1 MRLTNGM
8 ILDGNFTLAP
18 RDIVVQGER
27 IAALPPWEK
36 GTQGDIVDL
45 SGKLVVPGFIDQHIH
60 GCGGFDVEDGS
71 LEAIRAMSQELARN
85 GVTSFCPTVMSGP
98 LDKLPGIIDAVRGSE
113 KQGLLG
119 AYPHGV
125 RLEGPY
131 LSPTKKGA
139 QKEDYLRN
147 PSADEFLSLWDRCP
161 GWIKMVDL
169 APELEGAA
177 DFIRQVSRKCAV
189 SLGHTSVTYQG
200 ALEAFRLGASQAT
213 HLFNGMAA
221 LNHRE
226 PGLAGAVLDHPQAR
240 GELIC
245 DGVHIHPAVVR
256 LAFRL
261 LGEDRAV
268 VVSDS
273 MRGAGMPDGEYTLG
287 GQKVRVQ
294 RGKAL
299 LENGAIAG
307 SVTNLHQELRNLL
320 EYGVPMKEAIKAMTI
335 NPAVQLGVAE
345 DTGSIEE
352 GKYADLVVLDRNY
365 DIYMVMVKGTII
377 EKHGKKA
384 ALED

>member
-1 MRLTNGM
+1 MNDHSLKRITAL
-8 ILDGNFTLAP
+8 ILSCSLIFWGTACGGQNAP
-18 RDIVVQGER
+18 SEESQG
-27 IAALPPWEK
+27 
-36 GTQGDIVDL
+36 
-45 SGKLVVPGFIDQHIH
+45 PGFIDQHIH
-60 GCGGFDVEDGS
+60 GCGGYDVEDGS
-71 LEAIRAMSQELARN
+71 LEAVRAMSRELARH
-85 GVTSFCPTVMSGP
+85 GVTSFCPAVMSGP
-98 LDKLPGIIDAVRGSE
+98 LDKLPGILDAVRGSE
-113 KQGLLG
+113 KRGLWG

-131 LSPTKKGA
+131 LSSVKKGA
-139 QKEDYLRN
+139 QKEDYLRK
-147 PSADEFLSLWDRCP
+147 PSADEFLSLWDRFP

-177 DFIRQVSRKCAV
+177 DFIRQVSPKCAI
-189 SLGHTSVTYQG
+189 SLGHTAVTYEG

-221 LNHRE
+221 LDHRE

-256 LAFRL
+256 MAFRL

-268 VVSDS
+268 VISDS

-287 GQKVRVQ
+287 GQKVWVQ
-294 RGKAL
+294 QGKAL
-299 LENGAIAG
+299 LEDGTIAG

-352 GKYADLVVLDRNY
+352 GKYADLVALDRNY
-365 DIYMVMVKGTII
+365 DICMVMVKGNII
-377 EKHGKKA
+377 
-384 ALED
+384 

>member
-1 MRLTNGM
+1 M
-8 ILDGNFTLAP
+8 
-18 RDIVVQGER
+18 
-27 IAALPPWEK
+27 
-36 GTQGDIVDL
+36 
-45 SGKLVVPGFIDQHIH
+45 
-60 GCGGFDVEDGS
+60 
-71 LEAIRAMSQELARN
+71 
-85 GVTSFCPTVMSGP
+85 
-98 LDKLPGIIDAVRGSE
+98 
-113 KQGLLG
+113 
-119 AYPHGV
+119 
-125 RLEGPY
+125 
-131 LSPTKKGA
+131 
-139 QKEDYLRN
+139 
-147 PSADEFLSLWDRCP
+147 
-161 GWIKMVDL
+161 
-169 APELEGAA
+169 
-177 DFIRQVSRKCAV
+177 
-189 SLGHTSVTYQG
+189 
-200 ALEAFRLGASQAT
+200 
-213 HLFNGMAA
+213 
-221 LNHRE
+221 NHRE

-384 ALED
+384 ALEDLSQRPPCFSGGFAHRAPGGGTKCKKCREGAKTNLVISPIVWYNNLTP

>member
-18 RDIVVQGER
+18 KDIVVQGER

-36 GTQGDIVDL
+36 GTQGDTVDL
-45 SGKLVVPGFIDQHIH
+45 FDKLVVPGFIDQHIH
-60 GCGGFDVEDGS
+60 GCGGFDVEDAS
-71 LEAIRAMSQELARN
+71 LEAIRAMSRELARH

-98 LDKLPGIIDAVRGSE
+98 LDKLPGILDAVREGE
-113 KQGLLG
+113 KQGLGG

-125 RLEGPY
+125 RLEGPF
-131 LSPTKKGA
+131 LSPAKKGA
-139 QKEDYLRN
+139 QKEAYLRK
-147 PSADEFLSLWDRCP
+147 PSVDEFLSLWDRYQ

-177 DFIRQVSRKCAV
+177 DFIRRVSPKCTV
-189 SLGHTSVTYQG
+189 SLGHTAVTYKG

-221 LNHRE
+221 LDHRE
-226 PGLAGAVLDHPQAR
+226 PGLAGAVLDHSQAR

-256 LAFRL
+256 MAFRL

-268 VVSDS
+268 VISDS

-287 GQKVRVQ
+287 GQRVWVKQ
-294 RGKAL
+294 GKAL
-299 LENGAIAG
+299 LEDGTIAG

-335 NPAVQLGVAE
+335 NPAVQLGVAG

-352 GKYADLVVLDRNY
+352 GKYADLVVFDRNY
-365 DIYMVMVKGTII
+365 EICMVMVKGNII
-377 EKHGKKA
+377 
-384 ALED
+384 